1 MLENVPGARFPA
13 DLARPQTGESTF
25 PHMINARFV
34 YKANPTFI
42 AFFESII
49 LVFSVIFASV
59 AFMVYNT

>member
-1 MLENVPGARFPA
+1 
-13 DLARPQTGESTF
+13 
-25 PHMINARFV
+25 MINAGFV
-34 YKANPTFI
+34 YKANPAFI